1 MFYAGTVD
9 NASIMEEFLNKRLL
23 TIYWTVLLVHCVFQF
38 FVLPYRAATKPML
51 VPLLLT
57 YLLLKDGNIG
67 KPIGKSIF
75 YIGLFLALFGDVLLI
90 IINDT
95 FFLAGMI
102 AFMLMNIFYSIS
114 FAYLNRPRLKS
125 IFPFLLTI
133 VLLTGVA
140 IPIFGYLSPEMGDYR
155 MPVMIYQFTLVLM
168 VAFAVNILGNEKY
181 RKVALQYLIPGA
193 LIFMIENILVAFN
206 LFHWDKN
213 KDVYII
219 VMLTYGTAQYLM
231 VRGILKAYI

>member
-1 MFYAGTVD
+1 
-9 NASIMEEFLNKRLL
+9 MEEFLNKKLL
-23 TIYWTVLLVHCVFQF
+23 TIFWIVLFVHCVFQF
-38 FVLPYRAATKPML
+38 FVLPYRAVTKPML
-51 VPLLLT
+51 VPILLT
-57 YLLLKDGNIG
+57 YLLLKDENIG

-114 FAYLNRPRLKS
+114 FACLSKPRLKS
-125 IFPFLLTI
+125 ILSFCLTILLLTA
-133 VLLTGVA
+133 LA
-140 IPIFGYLSPEMGDYR
+140 IPIFGYLSPKMGDYR

-168 VAFAVNILGNEKY
+168 VAFAVNILGSDRY
-181 RKVALQYLIPGA
+181 RKVALRYLVPGA
-193 LIFMIENILVAFN
+193 VIFLIENILVAYN
-206 LFHWDKN
+206 LFAWDRN

-219 VMLTYGTAQYLM
+219 IMLTYGTAQYLM
-231 VRGILKAYI
+231 VRGILKAYL

>member
-1 MFYAGTVD
+1 
-9 NASIMEEFLNKRLL
+9 MEAFLNKRLL
-23 TIYWTVLLVHCVFQF
+23 TIYWIVLAVHCLFQF
-38 FVLPYRAATKPML
+38 FVLPYRAVTKPML

-57 YLLLKDGNIG
+57 YLLLKDENIG

-102 AFMLMNIFYSIS
+102 AFMLMNIAYSIS
-114 FAYLNRPRLKS
+114 FAYLNRPRLKNM
-125 IFPFLLTI
+125 FPFFLT
-133 VLLTGVA
+133 VVVLTGIA
-140 IPIFGYLSPEMGDYR
+140 IPIFGYLAPEMEDYR

-213 KDVYII
+213 KDVYVI

-231 VRGILKAYI
+231 VRGILKAYL